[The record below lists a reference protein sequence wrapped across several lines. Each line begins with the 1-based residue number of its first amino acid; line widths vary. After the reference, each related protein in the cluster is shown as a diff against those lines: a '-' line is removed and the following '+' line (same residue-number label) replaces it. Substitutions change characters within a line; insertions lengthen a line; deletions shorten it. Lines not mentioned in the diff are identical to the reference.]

1 MRMIS
6 TDEKAQASR
15 IVLCTGGARSGKSEF
30 AERLVL
36 SLPGQKG
43 YVATGQAFDDEMKDR
58 IAKHRARRGA
68 QWRNFE
74 IPFKLQETWP
84 TVLSQCDIIL
94 VDCLTMYTT
103 NAMLADNPETQEQ
116 CHQLEQQLMTELSAV
131 IAQARQAQKTV
142 VFVTNELGLGIVPG
156 NAMARHFRDI
166 AGLVNQTVATLADE
180 VYLTLSGI
188 TIEVKSREVVL

>member
-6 TDEKAQASR
+6 TDEKAPAGR

-30 AERLVL
+30 AEHLVL
-36 SLPGQKG
+36 SLDGQKG
-43 YVATGQAFDDEMKDR
+43 YVATSQAFDDEMKDR
-58 IAKHRARRGA
+58 IAKHRERRGP

-74 IPFKLQETWP
+74 IPFKLHETWA

-103 NAMLADNPETQEQ
+103 NAMLQDNPDTQEQ
-116 CHQLEQQLMTELSAV
+116 CHQLEQQLMAELTDV
-131 IAQARQAQKTV
+131 IEQARKAHKTV
-142 VFVTNELGLGIVPG
+142 VFVTNELGLGIVPD

-166 AGLVNQTVATLADE
+166 AGLVNQTVAVKADE

-188 TIEVKSREVVL
+188 TIEIKSREVVL

>member
-6 TDEKAQASR
+6 TDEKAQSSR

-116 CHQLEQQLMTELSAV
+116 CHQLEQQLMAELSAV

-142 VFVTNELGLGIVPG
+142 VFVTNELGLGIVPD

>member
-30 AERLVL
+30 AERLAL

-116 CHQLEQQLMTELSAV
+116 CHQLEQQLMAELSEV
-131 IAQARQAQKTV
+131 IAQARKAQKTV
-142 VFVTNELGLGIVPG
+142 VFVTNELGLGIVPD